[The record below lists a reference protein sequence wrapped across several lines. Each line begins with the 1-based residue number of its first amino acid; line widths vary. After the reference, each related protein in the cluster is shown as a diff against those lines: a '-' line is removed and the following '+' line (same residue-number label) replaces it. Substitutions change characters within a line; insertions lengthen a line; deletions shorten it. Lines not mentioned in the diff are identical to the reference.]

1 MIIGGTM
8 ADTTQ
13 FDHDRISHL
22 LADRLLEVPAF
33 QRSYSW
39 DEGNVADFL
48 SDLATARQ
56 KQTGY
61 FLGTVV
67 FANAT
72 DSHRQ
77 QIVDGQ
83 QRLATTAILLVA
95 IRDALRDFKKDKSAT
110 HIDETYLR
118 GYDLDAEELVERI
131 VLNPA
136 DQPAYDL
143 LLARA
148 PLPAEGTSSIADA
161 YRQASRYLRELAP
174 AEDDYRRLI
183 EITTQL
189 DEDVQVLVA
198 VASDL
203 PEAYVIF
210 ETLNDRGAD
219 LTTADLLKNY
229 LFSQA
234 KHNFALVQ
242 ATWTKISGDFDK
254 AEDFVKFLR
263 YDYMSRNG
271 HVTTRALYKALQ
283 EDIGTGPSKAKKYV
297 QQLDAARATYLAL
310 KDVDNTLW
318 ESLDFDMRES
328 VLAMRRFGLE
338 SSYPLIMATFATW
351 ADDKDKAA
359 RFFTKVTNWSIRA
372 LFAGRL
378 GGSVAE
384 KAFSRAAQ
392 LVSNKTAKN
401 QEEVRA
407 ALSTLIVGDRE
418 FTDNFRAFGNVP
430 LTRAKYLLA
439 MLERAHRVKLSMP
452 LDGMPDWSSRTV
464 TLEHLMPRAEA
475 KNDAVKA
482 TYVET
487 LGNMALLEKGL
498 NKNLEDKPFAEK
510 TVTYGTSAFQ
520 VTAALKE
527 QQTWTKADVDKRARE
542 LASLAPLAWPL

>member
-1 MIIGGTM
+1 M

-22 LADRLLEVPAF
+22 LADRLLEVPTF

-39 DEGNVADFL
+39 DTGNVADFL
-48 SDLATARQ
+48 SDLETAR
-56 KQTGY
+56 KKDTSY

-72 DSHRQ
+72 DSARQ

-95 IRDALRDFKKDKSAT
+95 IRDALRDFKKEKSAT

-118 GYDLDAEELVERI
+118 GYDLDSEELVERI
-131 VLNPA
+131 VLNPD
-136 DQPAYDL
+136 DQPVYDL

-148 PLPAEGTSSIADA
+148 PLPAEGDSPIADA
-161 YRQASRYLRELAP
+161 YRQCTEYLKEIAP
-174 AEDDYRRLI
+174 TESDYRRLI

-189 DEDVQVLVA
+189 DEEVQVLVA
-198 VASDL
+198 VAHDL

-234 KHNFALVQ
+234 KHNFTFVQ
-242 ATWTKISGDFDK
+242 AAWTKISGDFEK
-254 AEDFVKFLR
+254 PEEFVKFLR
-263 YDYMSRNG
+263 YDYMSRHG
-271 HVTTRALYKALQ
+271 HVTTRKLYKAIQ
-283 EDIGTGPSKAKKYV
+283 YDIGTGHTKAKQYV
-297 QQLDAARATYLAL
+297 QQLDSARATYLAL
-310 KDVDNTLW
+310 KDVDSGLW
-318 ESLDFDMRES
+318 DSLDFDMRDS

-338 SSYPLIMATFATW
+338 SSYPLIMAAFATW
-351 ADDKDKAA
+351 GDDKVKAGMLV
-359 RFFTKVTNWSIRA
+359 TKVTNCSIRA

-384 KAFSRAAQ
+384 KAFSKAAQ
-392 LVSNKTAKN
+392 MVSNGTAKN
-401 QEEVRA
+401 QDDVRD
-407 ALSTLIVGDRE
+407 ALSTIIVSDRE
-418 FTDNFRAFGNVP
+418 FMDDFRAFGNIALP
-430 LTRAKYLLA
+430 RAKSLLA
-439 MLERAHRVKLSMP
+439 MLERAQRSKLGET
-452 LDGMPDWSSRTV
+452 LDGLPDWSSRTV

-475 KNDAVKA
+475 KNDALKL

-487 LGNMALLEKGL
+487 LGNMSFL
-498 NKNLEDKPFAEK
+498 
-510 TVTYGTSAFQ
+510 
-520 VTAALKE
+520 
-527 QQTWTKADVDKRARE
+527 
-542 LASLAPLAWPL
+542 

>member
-1 MIIGGTM
+1 M

-48 SDLATARQ
+48 ADLENARK
-56 KQTGY
+56 KQTSY

-67 FANAT
+67 FANT
-72 DSHRQ
+72 ETGSRQ

-95 IRDALRDFKKDKSAT
+95 IRDALRDYGKDKQAE

-131 VLNPA
+131 VLNPD
-136 DQPAYDL
+136 DQPVYDL
-143 LLARA
+143 LLDRQD
-148 PLPAEGTSSIADA
+148 LPQPKESPIVDA
-161 YRQASRYLRELAP
+161 YRQCVDHLKSVAP
-174 AEDDYRRLI
+174 SEADYRNLI
-183 EITTQL
+183 EITSQL
-189 DEDVQVLVA
+189 DESVQVLVA

-234 KHNFALVQ
+234 KQNFALVQ
-242 ATWTKISGDFDK
+242 AAWIKIGGDFEK
-254 AEDFVKFLR
+254 SEEFVKFIR

-271 HVTTRALYKALQ
+271 HITTRQLYKAMQ
-283 EDIGTGPSKAKKYV
+283 KDIGSGATNAKKYV
-297 QQLDAARATYLAL
+297 QNLDAARATYLAL
-310 KDVDNTLW
+310 RDVDHPLW
-318 ESLDFDMRES
+318 DSLDFDVRDS

-338 SSYPLIMATFATW
+338 SSYPLIMAAFGAW
-351 ADDKDKAA
+351 KDDKPKAA
-359 RFFTKVTNWSIRA
+359 KLFIKVTNWSIRA
-372 LFAGRL
+372 LIAGRL

-384 KAFSRAAQ
+384 KAFSNAARM
-392 LVSNKTAKN
+392 VSKGQAKN
-401 QEEVRA
+401 QDDVRK
-407 ALSTLIVGDRE
+407 ALNALIVGDKE
-418 FTDNFRAFGNVP
+418 FSTAFRGYGNVP
-430 LTRAKYLLA
+430 LPRAKYMLA
-439 MLERAHRVKLSMP
+439 MLERAHRSKLGKS
-452 LDGMPDWSSRTV
+452 LDGLPDWASRTV

-475 KNDAVKA
+475 KDDATKTA
-482 TYVET
+482 FVET
-487 LGNMALLEKGL
+487 LGNMALLEKQL
-498 NKNLEDKPFAEK
+498 NKDLEDKPFDEK
-510 TVTYGTSAFQ
+510 TETYEKSVFDVTSTLKNQ
-520 VTAALKE
+520 VGWGEAEVSTRADQLAAL
-527 QQTWTKADVDKRARE
+527 
-542 LASLAPLAWPL
+542 APQAWQL